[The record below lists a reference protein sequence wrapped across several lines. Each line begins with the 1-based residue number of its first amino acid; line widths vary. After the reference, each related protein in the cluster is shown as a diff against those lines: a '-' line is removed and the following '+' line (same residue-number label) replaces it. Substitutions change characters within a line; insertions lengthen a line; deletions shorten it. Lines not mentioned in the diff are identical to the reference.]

1 MTSLAIS
8 FYGQCCRRHFEG
20 QQVVSNVSIVRS
32 RWSICSQCSKFN
44 NTNMLLRLLIAALKT
59 SILLQNAMINLP
71 TKFEVSNFI
80 RSGNMKGVTKRK
92 NGVVIGHP
100 RSLKIA
106 SFDRAH
112 TTSYSSLIEAILYR
126 LWDIAFDRWTITL
139 FRHPSCV

>member
-1 MTSLAIS
+1 
-8 FYGQCCRRHFEG
+8 
-20 QQVVSNVSIVRS
+20 
-32 RWSICSQCSKFN
+32 
-44 NTNMLLRLLIAALKT
+44 MLLRLLIAALKT

-126 LWDIAFDRWTITL
+126 L
-139 FRHPSCV
+139 